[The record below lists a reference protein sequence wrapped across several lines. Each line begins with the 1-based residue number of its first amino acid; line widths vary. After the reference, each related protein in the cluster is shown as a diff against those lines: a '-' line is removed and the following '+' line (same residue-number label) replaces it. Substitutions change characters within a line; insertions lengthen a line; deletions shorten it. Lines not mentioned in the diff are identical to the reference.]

1 MAHYAL
7 LDENNIVVQVIPGRN
22 EDEIVDGITD
32 WEAHYSEVTGLKCKR
47 TSYNTL
53 RGVHHSGG
61 TPYRITYA
69 GIGMIYDETLD
80 GFIDPQPFPSWTLD
94 EQTGRWISPVQIPIN
109 DKKYIWNE
117 ETLSWVEIQE

>member
-1 MAHYAL
+1 MVHYAL

-80 GFIDPQPFPSWTLD
+80 GFIDPQPFPSWTFDADSYSWIAPISKPDAGYDWVWD
-94 EQTGRWISPVQIPIN
+94 EESA
-109 DKKYIWNE
+109 
-117 ETLSWVEIQE
+117 SWKELR